1 MAAMKNLPYNPMKT
15 LIVLL
20 QVEAVFRTIV
30 QIQARLLWHRQSH
43 NTEPMAFIDLD
54 RDPLKKEGILGP
66 WVINSWIIPFQRF
79 KAQNQFKILKTPK
92 YQMDS

>member
-1 MAAMKNLPYNPMKT
+1 MSVCKMAAMKNLPYNPMKT

-30 QIQARLLWHRQSH
+30 QIQARLLWHRQFH

-54 RDPLKKEGILGP
+54 QDPLKKEGIPGP
-66 WVINSWIIPFQRF
+66 WVINS
-79 KAQNQFKILKTPK
+79 
-92 YQMDS
+92 